1 MAIAAK
7 TNETK
12 PDVNAPFYE
21 KMERTLKEVF
31 EKAKANNELHFA
43 MALMP
48 EMRGMQ
54 DGGWNTAEEA
64 SDAYSQFCA
73 LLDKLAADDI
83 VRVRVLLA
91 LYLHTAECSGFYE
104 VPKKMLLTSEGKGN
118 NYLPFQKLVKKNR
131 KTGQA
136 IAPNANAIM
145 KDLMGHSWLL
155 GFRELS
161 EVFEEAFDA
170 DVRNAIAHA
179 DYTIAK
185 DGFRLRRRNGGHVRV
200 VPWEEFGPLM
210 DKGINLFS
218 TIRRIGAEYVHSYNP
233 PKTIKAQMSEREP
246 LTDYTIHYDPETQMF
261 GFTTGTQQAKANSPP
276 AARK

>member
-1 MAIAAK
+1 MVTGAK
-7 TNETK
+7 PTE
-12 PDVNAPFYE
+12 E
-21 KMERTLKEVF
+21 KSNPNQQFNDKAERALREVF
-31 EKAKANNELHFA
+31 EKAKATNELHFA

-64 SDAYSQFCA
+64 VDAYGHYNA
-73 LLDKLAADDI
+73 LLDKLPPDDV

-91 LYLHTAECSGFYE
+91 FYLHTAECSGFYE
-104 VPKKMLLTSEGKGN
+104 VPKKMLLTIEGKGN
-118 NYLPFQKLVKKNR
+118 SYLPFQKLVKKHR

-136 IAPNANAIM
+136 MAPNANAIM
-145 KDLMGHSWLL
+145 KNLIGHSWLL
-155 GFRELS
+155 GFREFS

-185 DGFRLRRRNGGHVRV
+185 DGFRVRKRNGGQVRII
-200 VPWEEFGPLM
+200 PWEKFGPLM

-218 TIRRIGAEYVHSYNP
+218 IIRSLGEEYVQSYNP
-233 PKTIKAQMSEREP
+233 PKTIKARINESQP
-246 LTDYTIHYDPETQMF
+246 LTDYTIHYNPVTRSF
-261 GFTTGTQQAKANSPP
+261 GFTTGTLAVRAN
-276 AARK
+276 K

>member
-1 MAIAAK
+1 MATEARS
-7 TNETK
+7 NEK
-12 PDVNAPFYE
+12 KQDPNAQFYE
-21 KMERTLKEVF
+21 KARRALKAVF
-31 EKAKANNELHFA
+31 EKAKATNELHFA
-43 MALMP
+43 IALMP

-54 DGGWNTAEEA
+54 DGGWNTAQEA
-64 SDAYSQFCA
+64 SDAYSQFRA
-73 LLDKLAADDI
+73 LLDKLPADDV

-104 VPKKMLLTSEGKGN
+104 IPKKMLLTTEGKGN

-155 GFRELS
+155 GFQELS
-161 EVFEEAFDA
+161 EIFEQAFDA

-185 DGFRLRRRNGGHVRV
+185 DGFRLRKRNGGQARV
-200 VPWEEFGPLM
+200 IPWEEFGHLI
-210 DKGINLFS
+210 DKGVNLFS
-218 TIRRIGAEYVHSYNP
+218 IIRHISEDYVQSYNP
-233 PKTIKAQMSEREP
+233 PKTIKAQLSGREP
-246 LTDYTIHYDPETQMF
+246 LTDYTIHYDPAKQTF
-261 GFTTGTQQAKANSPP
+261 GFTTGTQPTKLGN
-276 AARK
+276 K

>member
-1 MAIAAK
+1 MATAAK
-7 TNETK
+7 AREEQ
-12 PDVNAPFYE
+12 PDPNAQFYE
-21 KMERTLKEVF
+21 KAERALKEVF
-31 EKAKANNELHFA
+31 EKAKATNELHFA

-54 DGGWNTAEEA
+54 DGGSNTAEEA
-64 SDAYSQFCA
+64 ADAYAQYSA
-73 LLDKLAADDI
+73 LLDKLAEDDV

-104 VPKKMLLTSEGKGN
+104 VPKKMLLTTEGKG

-179 DYTIAK
+179 DYTLAE
-185 DGFRLRRRNGGHVRV
+185 DGFRVRKRNGGQVRII
-200 VPWEEFGPLM
+200 PWEEFGPLM
-210 DKGINLFS
+210 DKGISLFS
-218 TIRRIGAEYVHSYNP
+218 IIRRIAGEYVQSYNP
-233 PKTIKAQMSEREP
+233 PKTIKARMSEREP
-246 LTDYTIHYDPETQMF
+246 LTDYTIHYDPATKKF
-261 GFTTGTQQAKANSPP
+261 GFTTGAQPAKGNDAP
-276 AARK
+276 ASRK